1 MSTGISPHWVLG
13 ARPNMEILNE
23 HKGKEAI
30 VREKRKIGEQAE
42 QAEQAEQYEEEK
54 VSGYRFNRRRA
65 KSCQWW

>member
-1 MSTGISPHWVLG
+1 
-13 ARPNMEILNE
+13 LNE

-42 QAEQAEQYEEEK
+42 QYEEEK
-54 VSGYRFNRRRA
+54 VSGCRFNRRRA